1 MQYISVSAEWP
12 HEEPGI
18 AADKFVIQPEWVHKV
33 TVRPLDLPDFTNP
46 PVAETALSAQFERL
60 SSMQTAHL
68 GLYWSEIRERFPR
81 TEEHGE
87 LPSLIELPADQPQPP
102 VGIQFQALEAPPT
115 PRLWFVDEAGT
126 ALIQVQRDRFIK
138 NWRKTGEG
146 DEYPRYERVR
156 EGFDRDFAGFAE
168 FASRNELGAIRQ
180 GIRFELL
187 LRHVRIAALVRLHE
201 PDPAVA
207 DEVGDRDGRR
217 DTPRASRIAVQ
228 PHERQIPRV
237 RFMVRASGERAA
249 PRRRRR
255 RRSCCDLSFRLRAR
269 GNQKRGD
276 SGGGNVLGT
285 RGPLHMTATPRS
297 LPAQPAWMIPA
308 GVLRLVELG
317 DRRARW
323 GRASR

>member
-168 FASRNELGAIRQ
+168 FASRNELGAIRVNQ
-180 GIRFELL
+180 CEVTYVNHIVAGAGWETHADVDKVFRFWQQPVSAFPGKAQDLIFRARFPIMGDNGVLVGRLHVSLQPAHRIPDGVPMFVFELTARGQIGETTDFFDL
-187 LRHVRIAALVRLHE
+187 GREWIVRSFAELTTPSMHQVW
-201 PDPAVA
+201 
-207 DEVGDRDGRR
+207 GRR
-217 DTPRASRIAVQ
+217 
-228 PHERQIPRV
+228 
-237 RFMVRASGERAA
+237 
-249 PRRRRR
+249 
-255 RRSCCDLSFRLRAR
+255 
-269 GNQKRGD
+269 N
-276 SGGGNVLGT
+276 
-285 RGPLHMTATPRS
+285 
-297 LPAQPAWMIPA
+297 
-308 GVLRLVELG
+308 
-317 DRRARW
+317 
-323 GRASR
+323 